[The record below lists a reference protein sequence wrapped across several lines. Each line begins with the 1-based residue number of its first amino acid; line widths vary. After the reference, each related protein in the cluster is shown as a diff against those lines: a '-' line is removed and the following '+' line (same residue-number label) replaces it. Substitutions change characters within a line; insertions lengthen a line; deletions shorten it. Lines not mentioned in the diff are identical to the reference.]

1 MSNFVTALKTLP
13 KDKQTRINRLIFNPK
28 IFKENCSLRHRHQE
42 ELKKGQKYYTCPQCG
57 FEDKSLVS
65 WRKAQSQ
72 EEKWNQFY
80 NVWYKKKKLEK
91 HFKALKEAQA
101 ERPLTKEELYAKLEG
116 LKSFSR
122 ISQIHLNSVQASPE
136 QSVLRHS
143 STPEKQGQLLD
154 VFGERGRTYYLSTVP
169 EVSDN
174 ETVNVESAMDSNVFR
189 SSEEFAQ
196 TLPHPVVSS
205 GEDLDQGVLED
216 YDENEDQGGLDD
228 TAEIRDDQDLSGQGQ
243 EACQGLPMIAQNY
256 VDQNEPSDD
265 DEESEDEILRR
276 DAQAEHEMERDIQDF
291 NQTLKERRRG
301 TLFKN
306 PSVLPDESLREVQEP
321 PEESHEPPEDLDDQA
336 QGLDEQRDN
345 LVPEPSPDLETTQ
358 EVQEDTTIRQDDIL
372 DNGHQVIPGPSGTG
386 AIQVCQ
392 LSDDAK

>member
-28 IFKENCSLRHRHQE
+28 IFKENCSLHHRHGK
-42 ELKKGQKYYTCPQCG
+42 ELQKGQKYYTCPQCG

-65 WRKAQSQ
+65 WRKAQSH
-72 EEKWNQFY
+72 EDKWNQFY
-80 NVWYKKKKLEK
+80 KVWYKKKKLQK
-91 HFKALKEAQA
+91 HFKALKEVQA

-143 STPEKQGQLLD
+143 STPEKQGQHLD

-189 SSEEFAQ
+189 SSEEFGQ
-196 TLPHPVVSS
+196 TLPHPDVSS

-228 TAEIRDDQDLSGQGQ
+228 TAEIRDDQDLS
-243 EACQGLPMIAQNY
+243 
-256 VDQNEPSDD
+256 
-265 DEESEDEILRR
+265 
-276 DAQAEHEMERDIQDF
+276 
-291 NQTLKERRRG
+291 
-301 TLFKN
+301 
-306 PSVLPDESLREVQEP
+306 
-321 PEESHEPPEDLDDQA
+321 HEPPE
-336 QGLDEQRDN
+336 GLDEPRDN
-345 LVPEPSPDLETTQ
+345 LVPEPAPDLETTQ

>member
-1 MSNFVTALKTLP
+1 M
-13 KDKQTRINRLIFNPK
+13 
-28 IFKENCSLRHRHQE
+28 
-42 ELKKGQKYYTCPQCG
+42 
-57 FEDKSLVS
+57 
-65 WRKAQSQ
+65 
-72 EEKWNQFY
+72 
-80 NVWYKKKKLEK
+80 
-91 HFKALKEAQA
+91 
-101 ERPLTKEELYAKLEG
+101 
-116 LKSFSR
+116 
-122 ISQIHLNSVQASPE
+122 
-136 QSVLRHS
+136 
-143 STPEKQGQLLD
+143 
-154 VFGERGRTYYLSTVP
+154 
-169 EVSDN
+169 SDN

-189 SSEEFAQ
+189 SSEEFGQ
-196 TLPHPVVSS
+196 TLPHPDVSS

-276 DAQAEHEMERDIQDF
+276 DAQAEHEMEKDIQDF
-291 NQTLKERRRG
+291 NQTLKEHRRG

-321 PEESHEPPEDLDDQA
+321 PEESHEPPEDLNEPPE
-336 QGLDEQRDN
+336 GLDEPRDN
-345 LVPEPSPDLETTQ
+345 LVPEPAPDLETTQ